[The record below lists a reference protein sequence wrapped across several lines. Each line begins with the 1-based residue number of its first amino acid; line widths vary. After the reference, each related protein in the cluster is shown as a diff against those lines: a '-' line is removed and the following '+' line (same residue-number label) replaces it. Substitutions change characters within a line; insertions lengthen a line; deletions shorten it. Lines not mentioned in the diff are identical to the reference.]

1 MSIFKVDI
9 VGASHEQ
16 AKKLEYEVFLRS
28 GYIDANEQSE
38 VIENHKY
45 SDSRFVVV
53 YDEETGKVAG
63 SVRLVLE
70 SEKSINELEI
80 AALHSFKVWPWMR
93 RHIRRLNNRRLL
105 QVGSMVIHESARG
118 GKVLGLLIKKM
129 IEVSWREGIRYGVS
143 SIDERFYKVLVKKGY
158 PIRQIGDK
166 KYYMGSVTVPVMFD
180 AYELPVDMVNVAQLD
195 MAS

>member
-1 MSIFKVDI
+1 MSMFRVD
-9 VGASHEQ
+9 VVDADHEQ
-16 AKKLEYEVFLRS
+16 AKHLEYEVFLRA
-28 GYIDANEQSE
+28 GYIEANAQQE
-38 VIENHKY
+38 VVENHKY

-53 YDEETGKVAG
+53 YDEKTGKVAG

-70 SEKSINELEI
+70 PDKPLNELEV

-93 RHIRRLNNRRLL
+93 RRLKRLTDHRLL

-129 IEVSWREGIRYGVS
+129 IELSWREGIRYGVS

-166 KYYMGSVTVPVMFD
+166 KFYMGSVTVPVMFD
-180 AYELPVDMVNVAQLD
+180 AYELPVNMTNVVEFD